1 MIVTIGRVSL
11 VFEILLFQ
19 QFPDFCGD
27 LAVGLMDAVA
37 KTAVRFQQLPV
48 LGHYSYHPALVQD
61 SAVTAQKSFFFHF

>member
-1 MIVTIGRVSL
+1 MIVTIGRVSF

-37 KTAVRFQQLPV
+37 KTAVCFQ
-48 LGHYSYHPALVQD
+48 
-61 SAVTAQKSFFFHF
+61 